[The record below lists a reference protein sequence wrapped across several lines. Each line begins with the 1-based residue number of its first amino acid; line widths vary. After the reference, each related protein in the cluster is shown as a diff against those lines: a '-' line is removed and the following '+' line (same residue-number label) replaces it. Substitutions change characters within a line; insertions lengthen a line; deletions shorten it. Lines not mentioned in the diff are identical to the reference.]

1 MLHHF
6 FVQLHQSYHSNDSPT
21 ETIKNLHYKPLKR
34 RSMNTV
40 RVSCVRYCEYQLNYK
55 KKKKKSRTKFCYVAL
70 HFFHCFSLNQ
80 NLKGQQK

>member
-55 KKKKKSRTKFCYVAL
+55 KKKRNPGLNFVML
-70 HFFHCFSLNQ
+70 HYTSFTVFP
-80 NLKGQQK
+80 